1 MRDIRST
8 DDDNLAALALLYA
21 NGEMDVAD
29 ARAFEQRLN
38 EDQKAREALCQAV
51 ELARTLEGCPPP
63 TPNPSYR
70 AGVRVRL
77 RSQGVLSRRYRGHPV
92 FWTAL
97 GAAASVL
104 LVVCVNHFAVPTTR
118 VPDNNWAVSAKPQAA
133 EQAADPALDEAAR
146 AWADIPKHDH
156 LSRVREEEQRRKSH
170 RSEEMRIVRNEER
183 PNRFLTEPM
192 QNP

>member
-8 DDDNLAALALLYA
+8 DDDNLAAQALLYA
-21 NGEMDVAD
+21 NGEMDADD

-38 EDQKAREALCQAV
+38 EDQRVREALCQAV
-51 ELARTLEGCPPP
+51 ELARTLEGGPPP

-77 RSQGVLSRRYRGHPV
+77 RSHGVLSRRYRGHPV
-92 FWTAL
+92 FWTAI

-104 LVVCVNHFAVPTTR
+104 LAACVNHFAAVPTPG
-118 VPDNNWAVSAKPQAA
+118 VPDNSALSAKP
-133 EQAADPALDEAAR
+133 QAADPALDEAAR

-156 LSRVREEEQRRKSH
+156 LSRVREEEQRRKIH
-170 RSEEMRIVRNEER
+170 RSEEMRIVRNEVR